1 MNYEQ
6 KYFKY
11 KKKYTKLLTQQTG
24 GTALEDANTICQLL
38 SQRVQI
44 DKTISDNDISILKFN
59 TPWRD
64 YFIRGELNCLPTER
78 LERCINTLNS
88 QGHSIIHHA
97 FQYGTNKALNL
108 ILKTKGLNINLL
120 NGVGRT
126 AIIGAAL
133 ELDNYL
139 QINSRITDF
148 LLLGGDITIGNQ
160 ININD
165 LNFKEDIFLILNFRI
180 NQQQSNAL
188 FPPGTNIYKP
198 LIINI
203 PEDNKNIGI
212 YSFTLGNVSQYMPL
226 PLEKPIWLK

>member
-1 MNYEQ
+1 
-6 KYFKY
+6 
-11 KKKYTKLLTQQTG
+11 
-24 GTALEDANTICQLL
+24 
-38 SQRVQI
+38 VQI
-44 DKTISDNDISILKFN
+44 DKTISDNEISIHEFN
-59 TPWRD
+59 TPWKP
-64 YFIRGELNCLPTER
+64 YFHKSERSCLPTER
-78 LERCINTLNS
+78 LEKCINTLNS
-88 QGHSIIHHA
+88 EGHSIIHHA

-108 ILKTKGLNINLL
+108 ILKTRGLNINLL

-148 LLLGGDITIGNQ
+148 LLLGGDITIANQ

-188 FPPGTNIYKP
+188 FPPGANPYK
-198 LIINI
+198 LLNINI

-212 YSFTLGNVSQYMPL
+212 YSFTLGNVSRYMPL
-226 PLEKPIWLK
+226 PLEKPIFLK

>member
-1 MNYEQ
+1 MN
-6 KYFKY
+6 KKY
-11 KKKYTKLLTQQTG
+11 KIINHQIG
-24 GTALEDANTICQLL
+24 GTALEDADTICQLL
-38 SQRVQI
+38 FQWVQI
-44 DKTISDNDISILKFN
+44 DRTISDNDISIIKFN
-59 TPWRD
+59 TPWTP
-64 YFIRGELNCLPTER
+64 YFTKGEKDCLPTER

-88 QGHSIIHHA
+88 EGHSIIHHA

-120 NGVGRT
+120 NGFGRT

-148 LLLGGDITIGNQ
+148 LLLGGDITLGNQ

-180 NQQQSNAL
+180 NHQQSNAL
-188 FPPGTNIYKP
+188 FPLGTNPYKP

-212 YSFTLGNVSQYMPL
+212 YSFTLGNVSQYMHL
-226 PLEKPIWLK
+226 PLEKPIFLK